1 MTETTWKSLA
11 HSRWECKYHVVFIP
25 KYRRKALY
33 GEIRASLGGIFHEL
47 ARQKECRIV
56 EGHLLIVEACL
67 LMGEKNVGC
76 LVAVEGEKLR
86 GILTD
91 RDIALKVTGAQKDP
105 QQTKVR
111 DIMTANPTRIAV
123 SKTLHDLTALMH
135 SQHVRRV
142 PIVDGGE
149 KVLGMVSLDD
159 LLILLGQEMADI
171 GQGVSGA
178 LFRQPALAEEE
189 AAPLPLDWLMSYL

>member
-1 MTETTWKSLA
+1 MSLQKFCER
-11 HSRWECKYHVVFIP
+11 SVVTISP
-25 KYRRKALY
+25 
-33 GEIRASLGGIFHEL
+33 E
-47 ARQKECRIV
+47 QN
-56 EGHLLIVEACL
+56 IVEACG
-67 LMGEKNVGC
+67 LMREKNVGC

-91 RDIALKVTGAQKDP
+91 RDIALKVTAEKKDP

-135 SQHVRRV
+135 SHHVRRV
-142 PIVDGGE
+142 PIVDGGD
-149 KVLGMVSLDD
+149 KVMGIITLDD
-159 LLILLGQEMADI
+159 LLIVLGQELADI

-178 LFRQPALAEEE
+178 LFRQPEPAGEEE
-189 AAPLPLDWLMSYL
+189 ASMPLQWLMSYL